1 MDFKEVVDG
10 AKGGFEELVGKIPGY
25 KGYKEKELRRQAD
38 KLLRGKIADELDVQR
53 RRLSE
58 QQMELIHAGLIEY
71 TDDLDRAVTKFQTLV
86 DRIRTASYGYRGF
99 FDAVK
104 VKEEQLDALY
114 AFDTELLASVPE
126 AAAGIDAVAAA
137 IENGEGIPAA
147 IKALIK
153 LATQMNEQFSKRD
166 EAIFQVGQES
176 FDQELPA

>member
-1 MDFKEVVDG
+1 MDFREVVDG

-38 KLLRGKIADELDVQR
+38 KLLRGQVADELDVQR

-71 TDDLDRAVTKFQTLV
+71 TDDLDRAVVKLQTLV
-86 DRIRTASYGYRGF
+86 DRIRTASYGYRSF

-114 AFDTELLASVPE
+114 AFDTELLAGVPE
-126 AAAGIDAVAAA
+126 LAAGIDAVTEA
-137 IENGEGIPAA
+137 IESGEGIPAT

-153 LATQMNEQFSKRD
+153 TTAQMNEQFSKRQD
-166 EAIFQVGQES
+166 AIYQVGQE
-176 FDQELPA
+176 EL